1 MTGPKY
7 NLEERLLE
15 FAVRAIRVTESTPL
29 VVKPALLEGIVAGAD
44 ELVRI
49 FAASIRTA
57 ESNREPR
64 KKHER

>member
-1 MTGPKY
+1 M
-7 NLEERLLE
+7 ER
-15 FAVRAIRVTESTPL
+15 IPL
-29 VVKPALLEGIVAGAD
+29 VVKPTLLQEIVAEAD